1 MTLFVLGGK
10 EMGIMSVNLKLDS
23 NKILHKQFEGSK
35 PGYNA
40 LQVDSFLDTVIS
52 DYEAMEKYA
61 SDAEHKIEEL
71 NNLNNMLN
79 KRLTKDEADLAVMT
93 EKLKNIS
100 ENDNASL
107 SNLDLLKRISALE
120 QALFKLGVDPNTI

>member
-1 MTLFVLGGK
+1 MP
-10 EMGIMSVNLKLDS
+10 IQLKLDS

-52 DYEAMEKYA
+52 DYEEIEKFA
-61 SDAEHKIEEL
+61 RESEGQIEEL
-71 NNLNNMLN
+71 KTLNSMLN
-79 KRLTKDEADLAVMT
+79 KKLTKAEADLAVMS

-100 ENDNASL
+100 DNDQASMN
-107 SNLDLLKRISALE
+107 NLDLLKRISALE
-120 QALFKLGVDPNTI
+120 AALFKAGVDPNTI

>member
-1 MTLFVLGGK
+1 MAAQ
-10 EMGIMSVNLKLDS
+10 LKLDS

-52 DYEAMEKYA
+52 DYEEMEKYIQ
-61 SDAEHKIEEL
+61 KTNGQIEEL
-71 NNLNNMLN
+71 KALNSMLN
-79 KRLTKDEADLAVMT
+79 KQLTKAQADLAVMT

-100 ENDNASL
+100 NNDQASMN
-107 SNLDLLKRISALE
+107 NLDLLKRISALE
-120 QALFKLGVDPNTI
+120 AALFKAGVDPNSI